1 MSKVRFLLVGAG
13 ATLALGTAGVLASV
27 GAVTLTN
34 SDSHGDAVASA
45 ARDTCPR
52 GANGVHGECVSA
64 IASSKSE
71 SKSESE
77 APDTTCTS
85 SSARW
90 KHDLGGRFVAASVL
104 IVRLEARV
112 GSRASLFLLH
122 AMGDEA
128 AHRDSAGDLSPSPG
142 LGPLHHQHRQPH
154 RHGRREEVDMDHRH
168 ILVGR
173 GPDPLSATGG
183 RFFLVS

>member
-52 GANGVHGECVSA
+52 GASGVHGECVSA

-85 SSARW
+85 SSANDATEDASEPKTPLRRAPTPPRLPTRRKASPRRPQPRRRTSRNEMRARRKRRP
-90 KHDLGGRFVAASVL
+90 KHLKRRTDSQGG
-104 IVRLEARV
+104 
-112 GSRASLFLLH
+112 
-122 AMGDEA
+122 
-128 AHRDSAGDLSPSPG
+128 
-142 LGPLHHQHRQPH
+142 
-154 RHGRREEVDMDHRH
+154 
-168 ILVGR
+168 
-173 GPDPLSATGG
+173 GG
-183 RFFLVS
+183 NMTWADVS

>member
-1 MSKVRFLLVGAG
+1 MAS
-13 ATLALGTAGVLASV
+13 TA
-27 GAVTLTN
+27 N
-34 SDSHGDAVASA
+34 ASA
-45 ARDTCPR
+45 PSHRASLSPSLSRKPPTPPALPAAPTTPPR
-52 GANGVHGECVSA
+52 TPRRRRRAQPKTPLRRA
-64 IASSKSE
+64 PTPPRLPTRRKAS
-71 SKSESE
+71 
-77 APDTTCTS
+77 PRRPHPRR
-85 SSARW
+85 RW